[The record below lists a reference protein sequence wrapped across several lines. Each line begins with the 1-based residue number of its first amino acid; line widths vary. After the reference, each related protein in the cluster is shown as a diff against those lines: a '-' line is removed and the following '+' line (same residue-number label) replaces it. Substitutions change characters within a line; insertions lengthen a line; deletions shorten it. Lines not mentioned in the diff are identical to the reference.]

1 MEFPSRT
8 ISSFVVFRFFESV
21 VLVAAFDG
29 EELRNC
35 FKIPVRGYCSES
47 SWRSD
52 QRTMC
57 LARHVLNIILFLSP
71 TVVQASL
78 FVKQLW
84 RHSFI

>member
-47 SWRSD
+47 S
-52 QRTMC
+52 
-57 LARHVLNIILFLSP
+57 
-71 TVVQASL
+71 
-78 FVKQLW
+78 
-84 RHSFI
+84 